1 MQLAGTGGIWPRP
14 VCVWTPCGV
23 PCSEELCLGN
33 RPLQSLAAQAQ
44 HSQVGTQHTYVSP
57 RKGPASAQEGG
68 WWQLKSW
75 GPWTECR
82 LSGHSGPRSFHQ
94 SVTLMSLFPQE
105 VTGLPWGPQASLRPG
120 HRRAIRMRGT

>member
-44 HSQVGTQHTYVSP
+44 HSQAGTQHTSSEP
-57 RKGPASAQEGG
+57 
-68 WWQLKSW
+68 LKRAGVCS
-75 GPWTECR
+75 GRR
-82 LSGHSGPRSFHQ
+82 L
-94 SVTLMSLFPQE
+94 VAAE
-105 VTGLPWGPQASLRPG
+105 VLGALD
-120 HRRAIRMRGT
+120 